1 MVVVVV
7 AGRGL
12 LGVSA
17 EKVNAQLYTLLVLST
32 HWWLK
37 QDALNQIENRS
48 SEMPDPYA
56 RALGRIEH
64 FLEMIFR

>member
-1 MVVVVV
+1 VVVV

-12 LGVSA
+12 LRVSA

-32 HWWLK
+32 HWWVK

-48 SEMPDPYA
+48 SEMPDP
-56 RALGRIEH
+56 
-64 FLEMIFR
+64 